1 MSLSAEMQVTLR
13 LPTRTLFEGPA
24 TRLFA
29 EAENGAFGMLP
40 NHIDFVTALVPS
52 VLILTLA
59 DGQERIFGIDEGLL
73 VKKGH
78 DVDIAIRRGVQ
89 GRDLASLRETVQES
103 FVEVDEEERVARSA
117 LSRLE
122 AGMVR
127 RFADLQRPKTP

>member
-13 LPTRTLFEGPA
+13 LPTRTLYEGPA

-59 DGQERIFGIDEGLL
+59 DGEERIFGIDEGIL

-89 GRDLASLRETVQES
+89 GSDLASLRETVQES
-103 FVEVDEEERVARSA
+103 FVEMDEDERVARSA
-117 LSRLE
+117 LTRLE
-122 AGMVR
+122 AGIVR
-127 RFADLQRPKTP
+127 RFADLQRPRAP

>member
-59 DGQERIFGIDEGLL
+59 DGEERIFGIDEGIL

-78 DVDIAIRRGVQ
+78 GVDIAIRRGVL
-89 GRDLASLRETVQES
+89 GTDLASLRETVQES
-103 FVEVDEEERVARSA
+103 FIEMDEDERVARSA

-122 AGMVR
+122 AGIVR

>member
-59 DGQERIFGIDEGLL
+59 DGEERIFGIDEGIL

-89 GRDLASLRETVQES
+89 GTDLATLKETVQES
-103 FVEVDEEERVARSA
+103 FVEMDEDERVARSA

-122 AGMVR
+122 AGIVR
-127 RFADLQRPKTP
+127 RFADLQRPRTP